1 MKPSW
6 TVRNLMRRAV
16 WATWGI
22 GCAAF
27 TADFSQINVRPIPG
41 PAGVEMRL
49 TGKVTG
55 QTPVEF
61 RLQRS
66 SDLRRWENVGS
77 KVRLAPGQTADAVPM
92 STESSAA
99 GFFRLSAQPSSFSTS
114 DGAAALGF
122 AGPFADELDALGRL
136 TPEDFSSRYQP
147 PAYLEQLSW
156 NPASATFWADFNNP
170 DRGWK
175 SSSSGG
181 INLGG
186 LALTEPELAVMRRQG
201 FVVPERLASHSFA
214 DAYYQIF
221 ERDLPVFVTSDSILH
236 AWHRSFD
243 AILEEMET
251 YWAGPILQ
259 LTLDA
264 MAEQVITSQ
273 ANGSAAQKS
282 ALEDADYFVAVAQ
295 SLLSGNTVP
304 TRLPTG
310 NRVFATLG
318 AIQAAQPVP
327 FAFFDR
333 SDMVDFGG
341 FTPRGHY
348 TKTVQLQRYFRAMSW
363 LGRVDLRVAG
373 DSTAVSL
380 RQLNAALILTDLLN
394 RSGRVESFAWVEN
407 LIRNLIGRADSMNPG
422 QLTDLARAA
431 GLTNLAAIN
440 GPQPL
445 ERMRALIEA
454 GDIGVQNIQGHSYAF
469 SGDRGQLKLPR
480 SFALLGQR
488 FTPDSWTMNQVVWDR
503 IKQPGSGELLRRRRS
518 YSLDV
523 AFAALG
529 NNHVTPDLIANLLNP
544 AGQRFRDGFPY
555 QHNLAAARN
564 VMDQMPA
571 ALWEDSIYNRWL
583 FTLRALSDPT
593 TGPEYPEA
601 MRTHAWAMKTLN
613 TQLASWTQLR
623 HDTILYVKAVYVG
636 DILCE
641 YPKGFV
647 EPRPEFFR
655 RLGVMAESMGGLLQG
670 SPPRQQFMARFASTC
685 RTLEGMARKELA
697 RQPFSTNETWFVENL
712 VERTDSYFGP
722 RTYSGWYP
730 QLFYRSAEG
739 AQFQPPLPP
748 GASFL
753 DNQDSDK
760 PDLIVAD
767 VLTAGRSEP
776 DGDPGGVLHQGIGR
790 VNLMQ
795 IAIDNGPDR
804 AIYAGPLLSHYEFE
818 MPAGTHL
825 TDEQWA
831 AMPRPPAPP
840 WTRGYL
846 LPRP

>member
-1 MKPSW
+1 
-6 TVRNLMRRAV
+6 MR
-16 WATWGI
+16 TLLGLI
-22 GCAAF
+22 GLAG
-27 TADFSQINVRPIPG
+27 TLPGQDLSQIGVQPVAV
-41 PAGVEMRL
+41 PAGVELRL
-49 TGKVTG
+49 SGKVLDPA
-55 QTPVEF
+55 PVEF

-66 SDLRRWENVGS
+66 LDLRRWENVGA
-77 KVRLAPGQTADAVPM
+77 KIRLGAGQQADGLPL
-92 STESSAA
+92 STEHDSS

-122 AGPFADELDALGRL
+122 AGLFADELDAVGPLS
-136 TPEDFSSRYQP
+136 PEEFGLRFQP
-147 PAYLEQLSW
+147 PAYLPQLTW
-156 NPASATFWADFNNP
+156 DPTTAKFWADCNDPN
-170 DRGWK
+170 RGWK
-175 SSSSGG
+175 PSSTGS

-186 LALTEPELAVMRRQG
+186 LALTSSELAVMQRNG
-201 FVVPERLASHSFA
+201 FVVPERLSSHSFA

-264 MAEQVITSQ
+264 MSEQVATSA
-273 ANGSAAQKS
+273 ANGSAAQLK
-282 ALEDADYFVAVAQ
+282 ALEDADYFVAVAR
-295 SLLSGNTVP
+295 SLLSGNTVS

-310 NRVFATLG
+310 TRVATTLS
-318 AIQAAQPVP
+318 AIQAAQPT
-327 FAFFDR
+327 FFTFFDR
-333 SDMVDFGG
+333 GDIVDFGS

-373 DSTAVSL
+373 DPDWVSL

-407 LIRNLIGRADSMNPG
+407 LIRNLVGRADSMNPG
-422 QLTDLARAA
+422 QMTDLARAA
-431 GLTNLAAIN
+431 GLTNLAGIN
-440 GPQPL
+440 GPEPL

-454 GDIGVQNIQGHSYAF
+454 GDIGVQNIQGHSYAGA
-469 SGDRGQLKLPR
+469 GDRGQLKLPR

-488 FTPDSWTMNQVVWDR
+488 FTPDSWAMNQVVWDR
-503 IKQPGSGELLRRRRS
+503 IRKPGSEELVRRRRS
-518 YSLDV
+518 YSLDI

-529 NNHVTPDLIANLLNP
+529 NNHVVPDLVANILNP
-544 AGQRFRDGFPY
+544 AGQPFRDGFPY
-555 QHNLAAARN
+555 QHNLAAVRN

-583 FTLRALSDPT
+583 HTLRALSEPT

-636 DILCE
+636 NILCE

-670 SPPRQQFMARFASTC
+670 SPPRQQFMTRFASTC
-685 RTLEGMARKELA
+685 RTLEEMARKELA
-697 RQPFSTNETWFVENL
+697 RQPFTTNETWFVENL

-767 VLTAGRSEP
+767 VLTAGFSEP

-804 AIYAGPLLSHYEFE
+804 AIYVGPLLSHYEFE

-840 WTRGYL
+840 WTREFL
-846 LPRP
+846 VPPQ